1 MIVVTVIGVVILL
14 VANLFRRKKRNL
26 ATVGNQQDIQNDTIE
41 KEDIELK
48 LKQIYLVSHSML
60 SSYLNQN
67 STLSGYK
74 PVPADGEYA
83 LPAKL
88 PILSQ

>member
-60 SSYLNQN
+60 S
-67 STLSGYK
+67 
-74 PVPADGEYA
+74 
-83 LPAKL
+83 
-88 PILSQ
+88 I

>member
-1 MIVVTVIGVVILL
+1 MTL
-14 VANLFRRKKRNL
+14 
-26 ATVGNQQDIQNDTIE
+26 IE

-83 LPAKL
+83 LWEYGLALALVTWPNIIIQRAVNWGIQLYEQLKTN
-88 PILSQ
+88 